1 VQQAPVGEWRGWA
14 SPMCGEGAG
23 VGVAADAGVRR
34 PSAKKGK
41 NARTTP
47 TYTHILFGDWW
58 GIPHTH
64 HMQNIKPKRENR
76 RH

>member
-41 NARTTP
+41 MQGLLQH
-47 TYTHILFGDWW
+47 THISFLVTG
-58 GIPHTH
+58 GAYRIHT
-64 HMQNIKPKRENR
+64 ICKI
-76 RH
+76 